1 MEQQFDMQQL
11 MKLARSPAGLQL
23 MDALKRTDRVGMEKA
38 AAAASSGNLD
48 QAKEALSGLLA
59 SPEIRKLLQTLED
72 QL

>member
-59 SPEIRKLLQTLED
+59 SPEIRNLLQTLED